1 MHLKQD
7 SDIIQ
12 AEICK
17 LLSKGVIIPTE
28 REDDD
33 FVSNIFTRKKR
44 DDTYRMI
51 LNLKKFNDFLLV
63 PHCKLESIEDALNLI
78 TEGCYFASVDLK
90 DAYYSI
96 PIHEDFQKYL
106 KMYWENYYFKYT
118 VLPNGFAPAVR
129 EFTKVMSPPFKHLR
143 SKGHLSVKYL
153 DDSLL
158 IEETARICLNNV
170 TDTVNLLRSLGFTI
184 HPDKSVFVPTQKI
197 TFLGFIIDSVKMT
210 ITLTEERKEKIYDNC
225 SSLLQSNKDI
235 TVTELAQTIGTLV
248 AAFTSVPLGQLFY
261 RHLENSKVE
270 SLRRAYGDFDK
281 KAFISTE
288 AKTELKWWK
297 ENIKSS
303 FAPIKVQPVHYTIYS
318 DASLEGWGGIDR
330 EIDIRGR

>member
-1 MHLKQD
+1 MSRHGKKSQQVVISWAQFKNGIKMVFLTAPVCDFYPHKMHSKQD

-78 TEGCYFASVDLK
+78 TECCYFASVDLK

-129 EFTKVMSPPFKHLR
+129 EFTKVL
-143 SKGHLSVKYL
+143 
-153 DDSLL
+153 
-158 IEETARICLNNV
+158 
-170 TDTVNLLRSLGFTI
+170 
-184 HPDKSVFVPTQKI
+184 
-197 TFLGFIIDSVKMT
+197 
-210 ITLTEERKEKIYDNC
+210 
-225 SSLLQSNKDI
+225 KDI
-235 TVTELAQTIGTLV
+235 YQ
-248 AAFTSVPLGQLFY
+248 
-261 RHLENSKVE
+261 
-270 SLRRAYGDFDK
+270 
-281 KAFISTE
+281 
-288 AKTELKWWK
+288 
-297 ENIKSS
+297 
-303 FAPIKVQPVHYTIYS
+303 
-318 DASLEGWGGIDR
+318 
-330 EIDIRGR
+330 